1 MSHWETIN
9 TILQVVIPSFLTL
22 ILIEVPLAYYDFIKI
37 SQGVVK
43 YELAFGLYLLFGSI
57 IFYTGF
63 SLRKLT
69 ELLMLESIE
78 RRPFKELYT
87 LRQNS
92 IWNDISSNIFQEGR
106 KCVPFGIGLLG
117 NAIFLERTFKRNMAD
132 IKRRL
137 NTIYKHMD
145 EDEISGNDAILIA
158 AKKTYDE
165 DLKQYYNENIF
176 NKNDNWSKYSTDV
189 PLDPITETTKFEDNE
204 RCHSRVEFAIR
215 LVIIVCLASYSLIY
229 VVVECLG
236 FINKCLGYVDKWL
249 GSK

>member
-1 MSHWETIN
+1 MSRWETVN
-9 TILQVVIPSFLTL
+9 SILKVVIPTFLTL
-22 ILIEVPLAYYDFIKI
+22 ILVEIPLAYYDFIKI
-37 SQGVVK
+37 SQGIVW
-43 YELAFGLYLLFGSI
+43 YELTFGLYLLFGSTL
-57 IFYTGF
+57 FYTGF

-78 RRPFKELYT
+78 RRPFKKLYT